1 MRNIESQ
8 TRDFIQET
16 TKQLKTLNTTD
27 QQIKRAN
34 NETAEGI
41 EKRLD
46 EWEEGQEKALEE
58 VQTTI
63 TEMTISD
70 SEWKDSLNGT
80 IQGELLTMNQSL
92 EELVTGVE
100 QYGVDIS
107 NLESEKDAL
116 QNQVKLLWQ
125 ILQKKPF
132 STKHWAEFQLN

>member
-1 MRNIESQ
+1 MAPILFLMFQVRNIESQ

-16 TKQLKTLNTTD
+16 SKHLNALNTTD
-27 QQIKRAN
+27 QQIKRAT

-41 EKRLD
+41 EERLD

-80 IQGELLTMNQSL
+80 IQGEFLTMNQSL

-107 NLESEKDAL
+107 NLQSEKDAL
-116 QNQVKLLWQ
+116 QNQVKFL
-125 ILQKKPF
+125 
-132 STKHWAEFQLN
+132 

>member
-16 TKQLKTLNTTD
+16 TKQLKALTTTV

-41 EKRLD
+41 EERLD

-70 SEWKDSLNGT
+70 YEWKDSINGT
-80 IQGELLTMNQSL
+80 IQGEFSTMNQSL
-92 EELVTGVE
+92 EELVTEVE

-107 NLESEKDAL
+107 NLQSEKDAL
-116 QNQVKLLWQ
+116 QNQVKFL
-125 ILQKKPF
+125 
-132 STKHWAEFQLN
+132 

>member
-63 TEMTISD
+63 IEMTISD
-70 SEWKDSLNGT
+70 YEWKDSINGT
-80 IQGELLTMNQSL
+80 IQGEFSTMNQSL
-92 EELVTGVE
+92 EELVTEVE

-107 NLESEKDAL
+107 NLQSEKDAL
-116 QNQVKLLWQ
+116 QNQVKFL
-125 ILQKKPF
+125 
-132 STKHWAEFQLN
+132 

>member
-80 IQGELLTMNQSL
+80 IQGEFLTMNQSL